1 VPDSVPIRIPEYKER
16 WGDRHRRAFRHLRN
30 AITDPEVMTPPH
42 SDRKKRVVTDA
53 SNIGY
58 GAVLLQQELDE
69 SWRPID
75 YIARKLQGGE
85 PRHTTTEKEAGAFVW
100 ALKKW
105 RHLWD
110 GQKFEAV
117 TDHMALKCL
126 LNLQLP
132 HSRLANWVMEV
143 TTLDFDVL
151 HAAGASELMAIPDAL
166 SRDFVPGSVLC
177 DRRLEVVAEIESDA
191 PQESECEAMRMA
203 QQEIFGNL
211 EKYVQ
216 PRDDYLVNEQ
226 GLVCRLLRNR
236 VWWLCPRL

>member
-1 VPDSVPIRIPEYKER
+1 MSSCPAPAGIKKKQKSVPVRIPEFEER
-16 WGDRHRRAFRHLRN
+16 WGDRQRRAFRHLRD
-30 AITDPEVMTPPH
+30 AIADPEVMTPPH

-69 SWRPID
+69 SWRPIA

-85 PRHTTTEKEAGAFVW
+85 PRYTTTEKEAGAFVW

-105 RHLWD
+105 RHLLD

-117 TDHMALKCL
+117 TDHMALKWL

-132 HSRLANWVMEV
+132 HYRLANWVMEV
-143 TTLDFDVL
+143 MTLDFDVL
-151 HAAGASELMAIPDAL
+151 HAAGAGELMAIPDAL
-166 SRDFVPGSVLC
+166 SRDIFPGSVLC
-177 DRRLEVVAEIESDA
+177 DRCLEVVAEIESDA

-203 QQEIFGNL
+203 QQEIF
-211 EKYVQ
+211 
-216 PRDDYLVNEQ
+216 
-226 GLVCRLLRNR
+226 
-236 VWWLCPRL
+236 